1 MKYEVNGSLYDVIIT
16 RKNNKN
22 TYIKIKDDLTI
33 QVTTNYFTST
43 NEINKL
49 LNNNYSFLS
58 KTITKKCKHLD
69 KKDKF
74 YLFGKNYD
82 IIIDDKIKSIYLE
95 GNKLYVTRDKVLNK
109 WLEKQ
114 TRELYQE
121 HIDNIYHQFEEK
133 IPYPKLK
140 IRNMK
145 TRWGVCNKRDN
156 SVTLNSRLI
165 EFSLDKLDYVIVH
178 ELSHFVHFNH
188 SKAFWET
195 VSKYCK
201 NYKQIRKDM
210 KE

>member
-1 MKYEVNGSLYDVIIT
+1 MKYEVNGNLYDVVIT

-22 TYIKIKDDLTI
+22 TYIRIKDDLTI

-49 LNNNYSFLS
+49 LNNNHAFLS
-58 KTITKKCKHLD
+58 KMIDKKCKHLI
-69 KKDKF
+69 KQDKF
-74 YLFGKNYD
+74 YLFGKSYD
-82 IIIDDKIKSIYLE
+82 IIIDSNLDKIYLKDD
-95 GNKLYVTRDKVLNK
+95 KLYVNSTKSLDK
-109 WLEKQ
+109 WLDKETKK
-114 TRELYQE
+114 LYQE
-121 HIDNIYHQFEEK
+121 HLDKIYNDFKEN

-165 EFSLDKLDYVIVH
+165 EFTLDKLDYVIVH

-188 SKAFWET
+188 SKAFWNT
-195 VSKYCK
+195 VSQYFP
-201 NYKQIRKDM
+201 NYKAIRKDM
-210 KE
+210 KD